1 MCQPLPCL
9 VHHSHAKR
17 FLSLAAPTLFSAF
30 FAFNLIAIL
39 SSPLDSP
46 SASRPLPTLP
56 CCAPGHELAGAGGGA
71 GGAEAAGGGG
81 GGAGA
86 RRQQALLLAGGA
98 GGPGGGEQG
107 GCSSRGQGDGAGGG
121 EEEAAGGVGSGE
133 GSCRD
138 GSELEQEMVCPFRL
152 HASVLCLCLA
162 PCFPSPNPARAPI
175 TCLPLLVSMHSPLP
189 PAFTRELNKNY
200 VVNQPSPIPSR
211 SPQDADKEMKAG
223 VAAAGAAGVAAP
235 TAAAATTKSG
245 KGSAGAQGGDGKEV
259 NGVKGVNGEKE
270 GEEGKDGGEDGGGER
285 EGGGDVA
292 QGKEGEGKE
301 GGEKGGGEKEG
312 EEKGSEEKGGAEVPL
327 EDLSL
332 EERAMKFREMLKE
345 KGVAPFSKWEKELPK
360 LIFDARYK
368 AIPSLPERRA
378 IFEEFV
384 RTRATAERKEKRS
397 AHKAAVE
404 ALKVMLDEMEES
416 GDLTHDSTVETLQ
429 GDGKWGSDPR
439 LLAAALEDK
448 DRIALLNERYD
459 PPRPPS
465 LPPPLP
471 VPPSFSL
478 SPVCPFC
485 LPLPTNDV
493 MLPYL
498 ESSVLVWSSGLA
510 FSLSRQ

>member
-1 MCQPLPCL
+1 
-9 VHHSHAKR
+9 
-17 FLSLAAPTLFSAF
+17 
-30 FAFNLIAIL
+30 
-39 SSPLDSP
+39 
-46 SASRPLPTLP
+46 
-56 CCAPGHELAGAGGGA
+56 
-71 GGAEAAGGGG
+71 
-81 GGAGA
+81 
-86 RRQQALLLAGGA
+86 
-98 GGPGGGEQG
+98 
-107 GCSSRGQGDGAGGG
+107 
-121 EEEAAGGVGSGE
+121 
-133 GSCRD
+133 
-138 GSELEQEMVCPFRL
+138 
-152 HASVLCLCLA
+152 
-162 PCFPSPNPARAPI
+162 
-175 TCLPLLVSMHSPLP
+175 MHSPLP
-189 PAFTRELNKNY
+189 PAFTRELNKNC

-223 VAAAGAAGVAAP
+223 VAAAGAAGMAAP

-448 DRIALLNERYD
+448 DRIALLNERVV
-459 PPRPPS
+459 
-465 LPPPLP
+465 PLKRLEEERQQQRKEAAEEAF
-471 VPPSFSL
+471 VEMLKEYRGKRYIAL
-478 SPVCPFC
+478 S
-485 LPLPTNDV
+485 
-493 MLPYL
+493 
-498 ESSVLVWSSGLA
+498 SRWSKLREELKEDERYSAVEHWEDRERLFDTFMDGLQREEEEKEREA
-510 FSLSRQ
+510 RRRWEEE